1 MLVVYDARVQY
12 NQINVANLRNDGL
25 QRFSFPGQLAE
36 DHIANREPLLDNGNG
51 MDFFGVPFASG
62 GGVET
67 AVKPLP
73 ADCRLT
79 GIFDTIGELLK
90 LLLVGDGE
98 VDDVDDADDEQHDV
112 AAVDDCSGEDSDSR
126 RVGSFVTGDFGSAA
140 AGGASSTS
148 TQMFLILFLMLF
160 LFLLLL
166 LLLLFNNIPLHSVF
180 ATFPPLM
187 TLPTTIPVPTPFC
200 TVDVSSIH
208 GGNFDLSPANAL
220 LLQLLS
226 SSSSSSSD
234 ENDGN
239 DASSILVVAPAT
251 TSRPSSATS
260 AATAKPLSNATA
272 AAASLWPITAAV
284 FSAATASPPPITAAV
299 VVSAAAAP
307 PLPIIAPPSP
317 APISTDGRFPNV
329 DIGGGA
335 MAVVVHQ

>member
-166 LLLLFNNIPLHSVF
+166 LLLLLCYH
-180 ATFPPLM
+180 L
-187 TLPTTIPVPTPFC
+187 
-200 TVDVSSIH
+200 SS
-208 GGNFDLSPANAL
+208 
-220 LLQLLS
+220 LLS
-226 SSSSSSSD
+226 LSV
-234 ENDGN
+234 NDRLP
-239 DASSILVVAPAT
+239 DLRDVVKREQDDFFSIIKVIVIVT
-251 TSRPSSATS
+251 EC
-260 AATAKPLSNATA
+260 
-272 AAASLWPITAAV
+272 I
-284 FSAATASPPPITAAV
+284 F
-299 VVSAAAAP
+299 
-307 PLPIIAPPSP
+307 
-317 APISTDGRFPNV
+317 
-329 DIGGGA
+329 
-335 MAVVVHQ
+335 